1 MNETASFGSAD
12 LETMMPFDC
21 DEERVKRMYAS
32 RHLGPVSH
40 R

>member
-12 LETMMPFDC
+12 FETMMPLVC
-21 DEERVKRMYAS
+21 DEEQVKLMYAS